1 MIVSNVSGMMN
12 QHRGRIVVVGAGL
25 SGTALTCRLLRELP
39 RGSRITLIG
48 TPGEIGVGL
57 AYQPIC
63 PDFLVNVPAAGMSI
77 DADDPG
83 HFVRWLAG
91 QPATADTTYGRPLDA
106 VYARRSDYGRYL
118 RDSLASATQDANDG
132 VTIEIVR
139 GTVVEIGRD
148 GDGFVVRLASGEHLP
163 AGHVALCLGNSPAR
177 FPIARDRVER
187 DALPRLIADPWNDY
201 RMNVIAPD
209 ARILFIGAG
218 LTMTDQLLM
227 LRRNGFSGPA
237 TALSRHGLLPAA
249 LSADPGS
256 PLTIGLP
263 ERGGLRALARAVIA
277 AARRAEAD
285 GGDWRSVIN
294 GLRPATQD
302 IWQGLTIAEKGRFRR
317 HLESFWSVHRHR
329 MAPEIGAKVAALRQR
344 GLLSVLAGRIDA
356 VRATAT
362 GLRVGLRRRGSPVVE
377 IQPFDWI
384 INCTGPGRLASH
396 AASPLVAQMLRDGLI
411 RADELDLGIDVDG
424 QSRALSASGIPSP
437 SLSALG
443 PVTAG
448 RFWEI
453 LAVREIRAQAA
464 GVAAR
469 IASGLTGSIA
479 ESVIPQA
486 YGPRLAPAR

>member
-1 MIVSNVSGMMN
+1 MN
-12 QHRGRIVVVGAGL
+12 QHQGRIVVVGAGL

-48 TPGEIGVGL
+48 SPDEIGVGL
-57 AYQPIC
+57 AYRPIC

-77 DADDPG
+77 DANDPG

-91 QPATADTTYGRPLDA
+91 QPAAAYACPLDM

-118 RDSLASATQDANDG
+118 RDSLASAIRDANDG
-132 VTIEIVR
+132 VIAEIVR

-148 GDGFVVRLASGEHLP
+148 GDGFTVRLASGEHFA

-201 RMNVIAPD
+201 RMNTIAPD
-209 ARILFIGAG
+209 ARVLFIGAG
-218 LTMTDQLLM
+218 LTMIDQVLM
-227 LRRNGFSGPA
+227 LRRNGFSGSA
-237 TALSRHGLLPAA
+237 IALSRRGLLPAA
-249 LSADPGS
+249 HSADPGS
-256 PLTIGLP
+256 PATIELP
-263 ERGGLRALARAVIA
+263 ARGALNALARAVIA

-285 GGDWRSVIN
+285 GGDWRTVIN

-302 IWQGLTIAEKGRFRR
+302 IWQGLTIAEKRRFRR

-329 MAPEIGAKVAALRQR
+329 MAPEIGAKVDALRQR
-344 GLLSVLAGRIDA
+344 GLLAVVAGRIDA
-356 VRATAT
+356 VRANGT

-384 INCTGPGRLASH
+384 VNCTGPGRLATH
-396 AASPLVAQMLRDGLI
+396 AGSPLVAQMLKDGLI
-411 RADELDLGIDVDG
+411 RADEMDLGIDVDG
-424 QSRALSASGIPSP
+424 ESRALSAAGIPSP
-437 SLSALG
+437 ALSALG

-464 GVAAR
+464 AVADR
-469 IASGLTGSIA
+469 IAAGMTASTA
-479 ESVIPQA
+479 EGRVPQG
-486 YGPRLAPAR
+486 YGPRLAAAR